1 VTHDDEGRASAEMEG
16 IGVADDRDGASA
28 LSARRARPN
37 IDDIAARTGLHKSTV
52 SRAVSGKGRVS
63 PATRARV
70 LAALDE
76 AGFVPSRLAASLRTG
91 RTGLLGLVIDG
102 PYDPIRL
109 ATMQGALDAATHAGY
124 GMVVYMT
131 AHDQAT
137 TAAPTAGASALSPA
151 GAALDGAVEPLS
163 PGADTIAQGWVDGTL
178 VLWPSRADEPL
189 VRRIHDLGLPL
200 VLIEPQA
207 AMDGVPAVYADAYH
221 DGYLSARYLLDLGHR
236 RIAACGHPA
245 EWGVEGAY
253 LDGYR
258 AALAEDGVPHDPALD
273 LAGGWSYEAGYE
285 TATRWLGLSAPPT
298 AVCFR
303 SDMAALGAM
312 AAARDLGRR
321 VPEDL
326 AVIGGDDTQMACWIK
341 PTLTVPRERR
351 SGLARTAT
359 DLLLALIAG
368 QAAPTDPVLVR
379 TDLVVRQ
386 STVLAP

>member
-1 VTHDDEGRASAEMEG
+1 MAN
-16 IGVADDRDGASA
+16 DRDGAPA
-28 LSARRARPN
+28 LAPRRARPN

-102 PYDPIRL
+102 PHDPIRL
-109 ATMQGALDAATHAGY
+109 ATMQGALDAATRAGY

-137 TAAPTAGASALSPA
+137 TTATAPGTSAAFRA
-151 GAALDGAVEPLS
+151 GAAQDGAVELPS
-163 PGADTIAQGWVDGTL
+163 PTADLIAQGWVDGAL

-189 VRRIHDLGLPL
+189 VRRIRDLGLPL
-200 VLIEPQA
+200 ALIEPEA
-207 AMDGVPAVYADAYH
+207 VMDGVPAVYADAYH
-221 DGYLSARYLLDLGHR
+221 DGYLAARYLLGLGHR

-245 EWGVEGAY
+245 DWGVEGAY

-258 AALAEDGVPHDPALD
+258 AALAEDGVPHDPALG

-285 TATRWLGLSAPPT
+285 TATRWLCLSAPPT
-298 AVCFR
+298 GALFR

-326 AVIGGDDTQMACWIK
+326 AVIGGDDTQMARWIK
-341 PTLTVPRERR
+341 PTLTAPRERR
-351 SGLARTAT
+351 SGLARAAT
-359 DLLLALIAG
+359 DLLLASIAG
-368 QAAPTDPVLVR
+368 QAAPADPVLVR
-379 TDLVVRQ
+379 TDLIVRQ
-386 STVLAP
+386 STGLAP